1 MTQLVLGATGML
13 GRALMREATGRG
25 LHVAGAARSG
35 TDYDLDIADDDAL
48 TALLERLHPRVIVNA
63 AGLADVAA
71 CERAPDQ
78 AWRLNARAVAI
89 IASWARSADARLVQ
103 VSTDHYFTG
112 HGAALHDEAAPVRL
126 VNEYARTKYAGE
138 AFALT
143 SPGALVL
150 RTNIAGFRRH
160 GSPTFAEW
168 AIDAIRT
175 DAPIT
180 LFDDFVTST
189 IDVGSFSVALFDLVE
204 QCAAGLL
211 NLAAHEAASKKVFVE
226 ALAAR
231 LDRSLS
237 RAKAGSVTT
246 LTPRRAESLALDV
259 RRAEALLGRALP
271 GVGHVAD
278 ALIDEWKACDTTA
291 PSA

>member
-1 MTQLVLGATGML
+1 MTILVLGATGML
-13 GRALMREATGRG
+13 GRALMREASRRG
-25 LHVAGAARSG
+25 LPVVGAARSG
-35 TDYDLDIADDDAL
+35 AGHNLDIADVNAL
-48 TALLERLHPRVIVNA
+48 HGTLERLRPGVVVNA
-63 AGLADVAA
+63 AGLADVGL
-71 CERAPDQ
+71 CEREPDQ

-112 HGAALHDEAAPVRL
+112 DGAALHDESAPVRL

-143 SPGALVL
+143 SPSALVL
-150 RTNIAGFRRH
+150 RTNIVGFRRR
-160 GSPTFAEW
+160 GASTFAEW

-180 LFDDFVTST
+180 LFDDFVTSS
-189 IDVGSFSVALFDLVE
+189 IDVGSFSVALFDLVA
-204 QCAAGLL
+204 QGAAGLL
-211 NLAAHEAASKKVFVE
+211 NLAAREAASKKVFVE

-237 RAKAGSVTT
+237 RAKAGSVTA

-259 RRAEALLGRALP
+259 RRAEALLARALP
-271 GVGHVAD
+271 GIGHVAD